1 MVGFVFATRNP
12 IHFYWWLCELC
23 LENVRANFH
32 HRFDDVKAKN
42 WGHSL
47 LLNLHKNFF
56 ERQRWVCLSPPQC
69 VHHLVDD
76 EAEFAFSSCCV
87 YVRVYSIT
95 VSVTRALK
103 TKKKD
108 VHIHFVIIVDGWNQF
123 HCIWLLY
130 GVFVV
135 IHVAFFL
142 LHRENIVWEN
152 ICWYR

>member
-32 HRFDDVKAKN
+32 DRFDDVKAKN
-42 WGHSL
+42 WEHSM

-56 ERQRWVCLSPPQC
+56 WKTTMGMFKSTTMRSSFSWWWSRICFFFLLCICAC
-69 VHHLVDD
+69 VLNYRVSDARAED
-76 EAEFAFSSCCV
+76 E
-87 YVRVYSIT
+87 
-95 VSVTRALK
+95 
-103 TKKKD
+103 KKD